1 MRSRTDL
8 IAYEKLKTVRQWA
21 KLGYLPIQ
29 DAEGILLWTNNF
41 HQGKSR
47 YYGPDDVEKASE
59 EALQE
64 FFAPEKRRR
73 REQQQRWR
81 QKKQMEKQ
89 MEKGWESVQGQWS
102 VCPPLKGIVIDT
114 ETTGL
119 NFENDEILQVSIV
132 DLDGNLLFNSYIRP
146 YLKTQWPGAQRI
158 NHITPEMVQD
168 APYLHEVAPRIRGIF
183 RAAELVIGYNTSF
196 DLEFLWPVLKGEPPA
211 SRIYDVMLAF
221 APIFG
226 EWDSKN
232 ETYKFQKLST
242 CADYFGYIP
251 TVEYHNSLGDVMATL
266 YCYEKIMERGE
277 ENAE

>member
-1 MRSRTDL
+1 MRSRTDS

-47 YYGPDDVEKASE
+47 YYGQNDVEKASE

-119 NFENDEILQVSIV
+119 NFENDEILQVCGMPAPGPGHI
-132 DLDGNLLFNSYIRP
+132 GLFFQLCGILEHRERIERTEK
-146 YLKTQWPGAQRI
+146 LPGY
-158 NHITPEMVQD
+158 HP
-168 APYLHEVAPRIRGIF
+168 H
-183 RAAELVIGYNTSF
+183 SF
-196 DLEFLWPVLKGEPPA
+196 
-211 SRIYDVMLAF
+211 
-221 APIFG
+221 
-226 EWDSKN
+226 
-232 ETYKFQKLST
+232 
-242 CADYFGYIP
+242 C
-251 TVEYHNSLGDVMATL
+251 
-266 YCYEKIMERGE
+266 
-277 ENAE
+277 